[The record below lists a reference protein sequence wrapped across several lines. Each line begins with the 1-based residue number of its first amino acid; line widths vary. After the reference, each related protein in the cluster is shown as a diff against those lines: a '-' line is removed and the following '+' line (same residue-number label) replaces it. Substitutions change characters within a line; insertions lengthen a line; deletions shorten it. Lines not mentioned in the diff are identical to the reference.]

1 MLNQI
6 KLSLEKSNMVI
17 DEDILN
23 IKQDPAVENT

>member
-23 IKQDPAVENT
+23 IKQDPSVENT